1 MPVAARASLKQKAN
15 DFLKEASQLQKDNS
29 VYVNRA
35 KKFKLVQSMDEML
48 QNLESL
54 E

>member
-29 VYVNRA
+29 VSVNRA
-35 KKFKLVQSMDEML
+35 KKLKLVQSMEDML
-48 QNLESL
+48 QSL
-54 E
+54 EILE